1 MVNSAGIISTIAGPQ
16 PGYNGEGIASTGAAL
31 GGPVALATDAQG
43 NLYVNESFTQRIR
56 KFTKVS
62 GPIPPKRRAVLWAYP
77 GFVDGLVFESGES
90 RLSSFEVER

>member
-1 MVNSAGIISTIAGPQ
+1 MVNTAGIISTIAGPQ

-43 NLYVNESFTQRIR
+43 NLYVNESSTQRIR

-62 GPIPPKRRAVLWAYP
+62 GPIPAKRRAVL
-77 GFVDGLVFESGES
+77 
-90 RLSSFEVER
+90 